1 MSLLVSPRHLLLMCL
16 YQIRKAISRI
26 YVLKVSIL
34 PRFRLDFGTVQTA
47 WYFWTVQTVW
57 YFKTVLTVWYFR
69 TVQTVWY
76 FRTVQT
82 VWYFRTVQTVWY
94 FRTVQTVWYFRT
106 VQTVWYFRTVQT
118 VWYFSTVQTV
128 WLSSSYVPYVASF
141 SGLSIFDC
149 LFGILD
155 CVYYGDFL
163 QLQNGNISSI
173 WLWFVF
179 LTPDAGIV
187 HCGIYPLGKR

>member
-1 MSLLVSPRHLLLMCL
+1 MSLLVWPRHLLLKCL

-47 WYFWTVQTVW
+47 
-57 YFKTVLTVWYFR
+57 
-69 TVQTVWY
+69 
-76 FRTVQT
+76 
-82 VWYFRTVQTVWY
+82 WYFRTVQTVWY